1 MLLRLVL
8 EPWFMTKR
16 NKGPGA
22 TRASPQVANPAIC
35 KEKGP
40 KESPGLKEQEQIN
53 AYAIMQMFMQT
64 YFGERARFHTTQAT
78 ALGNVRRPCGSGL
91 RMIKDSEVN
100 GLWNLPLWL
109 RSAAEECMWQGR
121 PHTEVQKGHCVKL

>member
-1 MLLRLVL
+1 MMN
-8 EPWFMTKR
+8 W

-64 YFGERARFHTTQAT
+64 YFRERARFHTHGQQHLAT
-78 ALGNVRRPCGSGL
+78 YVGHVVLAL
-91 RMIKDSEVN
+91 E
-100 GLWNLPLWL
+100 
-109 RSAAEECMWQGR
+109 
-121 PHTEVQKGHCVKL
+121 

>member
-1 MLLRLVL
+1 MVEGGTDCTLLEKKTLPRLVL
-8 EPWFMTKR
+8 EPWFMMKW

-78 ALGNVRRPCGSGL
+78 ALGNV
-91 RMIKDSEVN
+91 
-100 GLWNLPLWL
+100 
-109 RSAAEECMWQGR
+109 
-121 PHTEVQKGHCVKL
+121 GHVVLALE